1 MDTPLEFA
9 KDLAERTGEQL
20 QGYFHPLGVHT
31 EVKADNSALT
41 EADLAADR
49 MISNAIRDRYPQD
62 GILTEEAGTVYP
74 AGKTHVW
81 IIDPLDGT
89 TNFSLGLH
97 YWGVSIARLTDGVPD
112 LGVLYFPIVDEM
124 MTAQRGQGAYLNEYP
139 IEVEPPDKDK
149 PFSFFACCSRTIR
162 RYHID
167 IRYKARVL
175 GSAAFNLSAV
185 ARGSAVIGFETSTK
199 VWDIAAAWLLIEEAG
214 GVIQA
219 LDGGSPFPLSPGLD
233 YGGKK
238 IPVLAAA
245 TPDLIVY
252 ARENL
257 TPKDGG

>member
-9 KDLAERTGEQL
+9 KDLAKRTGKQL
-20 QGYFHPLGVHT
+20 QRYFQPLGVPT

-49 MISNAIRDRYPQD
+49 MISDAIGDRYPQD

-112 LGVLYFPIVDEM
+112 LGALYFPLVDELL
-124 MTAQRGQGAYLNEYP
+124 TAQRGQGAYLNGHP
-139 IEVEPPDKDK
+139 IEVKPPDKDK

-175 GSAAFNLSAV
+175 GSAAYNLSTV

-199 VWDIAAAWLLIEEAG
+199 IWDVAAAWLLIEEAG

-219 LDGGSPFPLSPGLD
+219 FDGGSPFHLGPGVD

-257 TPKDGG
+257 TLKDSG

>member
-9 KDLAERTGEQL
+9 KDLAERTGKQL
-20 QGYFHPLGVHT
+20 QRRFHPLGVHT

-74 AGKTHVW
+74 AEKTHVW
-81 IIDPLDGT
+81 IVDPLDGT

-97 YWGVSIARLTDGVPD
+97 YWGVSITRLTDGVPD
-112 LGVLYFPIVDEM
+112 CGVLYFPIVEEM
-124 MTAQRGQGAYLNEYP
+124 MTAQRGKGAYLNDYP
-139 IEVEPPDKDK
+139 IEVKPPDKDK

-214 GVIQA
+214 GVIQT
-219 LDGGSPFPLSPGLD
+219 LDGGSPFPLSPDVG
-233 YGGKK
+233 YGDKK

-257 TPKDGG
+257 NPKDGG